1 MQCIPNIQTRKY
13 SSPETLNE
21 CGPEVSY
28 IQFSIHQKHLILY
41 HRVVILVLW
50 ITFPTFFSRQSIG
63 NVQDDRGVRQEWIL
77 ARPLYWYQPRTQAL
91 PLVLSSL
98 GDIHSFRKQNMFVIF
113 LKIQIDKKWG
123 PEPGKRPPNAWGR
136 PQRLWCAWKGPKM
149 GVKLKVRPHVI
160 IYISKYTKFHS
171 HGMKPALANVTDVSS
186 FQVVLESSY

>member
-13 SSPETLNE
+13 SSPETLHE

-98 GDIHSFRKQNMFVIF
+98 GGGGILFRSKLCLSYFWKSKLIRNEDRSLGKDPQMPGADRKGYG
-113 LKIQIDKKWG
+113 L
-123 PEPGKRPPNAWGR
+123 PE
-136 PQRLWCAWKGPKM
+136 KGPKWASNWKYAHM
-149 GVKLKVRPHVI
+149 WLF
-160 IYISKYTKFHS
+160 IYQSIPNFILMVWS
-171 HGMKPALANVTDVSS
+171 L
-186 FQVVLESSY
+186 L